1 MKGIEGG
8 DGMEYAK
15 VVSCVEAAIEG
26 EQAAPWAKACGCR
39 WNVGRSRAG
48 DSLLWNVKRKKMER
62 TIHYIRINRISY
74 TGSKSSRLISN
85 RSMPVSDAKEMILR
99 TSAKEL
105 LKHRPSWLK
114 DCVRISVSAQDI
126 TTGEILYGRT
136 INIKKKEEII

>member
-1 MKGIEGG
+1 
-8 DGMEYAK
+8 ME
-15 VVSCVEAAIEG
+15 
-26 EQAAPWAKACGCR
+26 
-39 WNVGRSRAG
+39 
-48 DSLLWNVKRKKMER
+48 RKKKKDGKDNN
-62 TIHYIRINRISY
+62 IWINWVSS

-99 TSAKEL
+99 MSAKEL

-126 TTGEILYGRT
+126 TTGEVLYRRT